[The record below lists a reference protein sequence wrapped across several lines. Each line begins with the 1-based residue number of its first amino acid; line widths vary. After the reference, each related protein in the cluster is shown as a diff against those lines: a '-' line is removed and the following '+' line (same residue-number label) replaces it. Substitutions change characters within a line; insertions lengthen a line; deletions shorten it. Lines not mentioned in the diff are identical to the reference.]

1 MWTGIY
7 LKQTAPD
14 GLLRNPSNKADTYER
29 GMMARFETGEKAP
42 PEGIVSE
49 QDGKLLR
56 VLLPLYY
63 DKPCLHCHGE
73 PKGERDISGY
83 AKEGGK
89 EGQMAGLISV
99 SFERK

>member
-1 MWTGIY
+1 
-7 LKQTAPD
+7 
-14 GLLRNPSNKADTYER
+14 
-29 GMMARFETGEKAP
+29 MMVRFETGEKAP

-99 SFERK
+99 SLETK